1 MANRNTTSEASIEKC
16 LVEEVKAA
24 GGWCLKLPA
33 VFESGIPDR
42 VCLFPFAR
50 VVFVELKAPRKKPRR
65 LQEIMHSRLRALGF
79 RVEVIDSREQAKS
92 LAQEYQG
99 GCNKM

>member
-1 MANRNTTSEASIEKC
+1 MANRNTISEASIEKC

-50 VVFVELKAPRKKPRR
+50 VVFVELKAPGEKPRR
-65 LQEIMHSRLRALGF
+65 LQEIMHSRLRDLGF

-92 LAQEYQG
+92 LAREYQG
-99 GCNKM
+99 ECNKM

>member
-50 VVFVELKAPRKKPRR
+50 VVFVELKAPGKKPRR

-92 LAQEYQG
+92 LAQEYRG
-99 GCNKM
+99 ECNKM

>member
-1 MANRNTTSEASIEKC
+1 MANRNTTSEASIEKY
-16 LVEEVKAA
+16 LAEEVKAA

-50 VVFVELKAPRKKPRR
+50 VVFVELKAPGKKPRR

-92 LAQEYQG
+92 LAQEYRS